1 MLPWI
6 IQMSVISLILIVLV
20 HYLFTFFKT
29 NLTIPKVKDLV
40 NKPRKQYEALFDTM
54 KDTTIHHRMPE
65 SEYTNMNINI
75 NENVKLDVSKSES
88 ISMKNE
94 LKNYLKELSESKKTS
109 GLAPSSSTSISMPM
123 PSSMTGPNAQS
134 VPNVNDMGGLLTGDT
149 LMGSSFSSSSYSSY

>member
-75 NENVKLDVSKSES
+75 NENVKMDVSKSES

-109 GLAPSSSTSISMPM
+109 GLSPSSSIAI
-123 PSSMTGPNAQS
+123 PSLNTPS
-134 VPNVNDMGGLLTGDT
+134 VPNVNDMGGLLTGDS
-149 LMGSSFSSSSYSSY
+149 LMSGSFSSSSYSSY

>member
-6 IQMSVISLILIVLV
+6 IQMSIISLILIVLV

-40 NKPRKQYEALFDTM
+40 NKPQKQYEALFDTM
-54 KDTTIHHRMPE
+54 KDTTIHHRMSEP
-65 SEYTNMNINI
+65 EYTNIND
-75 NENVKLDVSKSES
+75 NVKSDVSKSES

-94 LKNYLKELSESKKTS
+94 LKNYLKELSESKKTN
-109 GLAPSSSTSISMPM
+109 GLIPSSNTSMPM
-123 PSSMTGPNAQS
+123 PSTQS

-149 LMGSSFSSSSYSSY
+149 LMGGSFSSSSYSSY

>member
-6 IQMSVISLILIVLV
+6 IQMSIISLILIVLV

-40 NKPRKQYEALFDTM
+40 NKPQKQYEALFDTM
-54 KDTTIHHRMPE
+54 KDTTIHHRISEP
-65 SEYTNMNINI
+65 EYTNIND
-75 NENVKLDVSKSES
+75 NVKSDVSKSES

-94 LKNYLKELSESKKTS
+94 LKNYLKELSESKKTN
-109 GLAPSSSTSISMPM
+109 GITSSSNTSMPM
-123 PSSMTGPNAQS
+123 PSTQS

-149 LMGSSFSSSSYSSY
+149 LMGGSFSSSSYSSY

>member
-6 IQMSVISLILIVLV
+6 IQMSIISLILIVLV

-54 KDTTIHHRMPE
+54 KDTTIHHRISEP
-65 SEYTNMNINI
+65 EYTNMNTNM
-75 NENVKLDVSKSES
+75 NMNDNVKSDVSKSES

-94 LKNYLKELSESKKTS
+94 LKNYLKELSESKKTN
-109 GLAPSSSTSISMPM
+109 GLTSSSNTSMPM
-123 PSSMTGPNAQS
+123 PSTQS

-149 LMGSSFSSSSYSSY
+149 LMGGSFSSSSYSSY